1 MNQYKVKYEE
11 RKIKILNLLEK
22 NREFY
27 KISNREHE
35 VEVFDELINNLKN
48 EEFSIVLVY
57 KTTAKNEHMR
67 MMKDYLK
74 KDIKSYLEDGDYN
87 VKNILKQKMNS
98 DMNLNKEKIREES
111 KKNCIIYIE
120 KEKQRLNDLMNESN
134 ETLNERYKKNE
145 KHIENLVGIYK
156 DLTGESQNESI

>member
-48 EEFSIVLVY
+48 EEFSIVLVGEFSAG
-57 KTTAKNEHMR
+57 KSTFLNALMGEKILPSFTDETTATVNFLR
-67 MMKDYLK
+67 
-74 KDIKSYLEDGDYN
+74 
-87 VKNILKQKMNS
+87 
-98 DMNLNKEKIREES
+98 NKEKSENGEEG
-111 KKNCIIYIE
+111 
-120 KEKQRLNDLMNESN
+120 R
-134 ETLNERYKKNE
+134 
-145 KHIENLVGIYK
+145 VFF
-156 DLTGESQNESI
+156 